1 MPLSPFLRRLR
12 GVASTAL
19 FWAIAWLPFGVA
31 LVTLWLGPRRSEA
44 PPAFSWRS
52 LATAVL
58 VWCTWGAISGGVF
71 AVALAVAERKRSL
84 ADLSMLRTTLWG
96 GFGSG
101 SAPAVVMTVAYFRT
115 GPRVILPYVLFVA
128 ATASLGAA
136 MAAGSLALARR
147 APSASDSTTLSV
159 PTA

>member
-1 MPLSPFLRRLR
+1 
-12 GVASTAL
+12 
-19 FWAIAWLPFGVA
+19 
-31 LVTLWLGPRRSEA
+31 
-44 PPAFSWRS
+44 
-52 LATAVL
+52 
-58 VWCTWGAISGGVF
+58 
-71 AVALAVAERKRSL
+71 

-101 SAPAVVMTVAYFRT
+101 SAPAVVMTVAYVRT

-147 APSASDSTTLSV
+147 APSASHSTTLSV
-159 PTA
+159 PTV